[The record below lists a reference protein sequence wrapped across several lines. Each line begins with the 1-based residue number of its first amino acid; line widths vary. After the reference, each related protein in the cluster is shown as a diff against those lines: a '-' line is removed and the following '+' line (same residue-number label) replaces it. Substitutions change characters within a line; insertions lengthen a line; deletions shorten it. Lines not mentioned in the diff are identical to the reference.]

1 MVIAM
6 VLCPRR
12 SDMTLIGR
20 LWPGGCGEPAAVS
33 PGPGIAARSYACCGG
48 ENGDG
53 VAELILG
60 TDPDSVRLRRRT
72 TALIFAAVAMGTIG
86 FFAALTVAPLVAVEL
101 TGSSALSGIPNA
113 GSLVG
118 TALGATGVSRIMAR
132 SGRRAGLM
140 VGFAAGTA
148 GAVVAV
154 AAVIAGTFVLFVAGM
169 LLLGVGNSANLL
181 ARYAAADVHPAV
193 RRTTVLGWVVWA
205 GTVGAV
211 VGPSLVDPAARLL
224 DGSAVP
230 VLAGGLL
237 VAGIAFTVS
246 AAGCGLLRP
255 HPVAVSVDEDDG
267 DIADVEA
274 APIGWSPVLVVALTT
289 MVAGQFVMVF
299 IMTMTPVHASHA
311 GAELGGVGL
320 IMSMHVFGMYAFTP
334 VVGGLADRFGNL
346 LVIGV
351 GLALLVVASLAA
363 ALAPYGDVT
372 ALSAALFLLGLGW
385 SFGFV
390 SASGLLAKGMASAAR
405 ARMQGAVDTA
415 VFGTAAVAS
424 LSSGVV
430 LSTAGYGVLCF
441 VGAALIAIPAVIIGR
456 LGPTVRRVLRPV

>member
-1 MVIAM
+1 M
-6 VLCPRR
+6 
-12 SDMTLIGR
+12 
-20 LWPGGCGEPAAVS
+20 
-33 PGPGIAARSYACCGG
+33 
-48 ENGDG
+48 
-53 VAELILG
+53 AELILG
-60 TDPDSVRLRRRT
+60 TDRDSVRLRRRT

-101 TGSSALSGIPNA
+101 TGSSALSGIPTA
-113 GSLVG
+113 SSLVG

-237 VAGIAFTVS
+237 VAGIAFTIS

-255 HPVAVSVDEDDG
+255 HPVAVTVDEDDDG
-267 DIADVEA
+267 DAADVEA

-346 LVIGV
+346 LVIAV

-363 ALAPYGDVT
+363 ALAPHGNVT

-430 LSTAGYGVLCF
+430 LSTAGYAVLCL

>member
-1 MVIAM
+1 
-6 VLCPRR
+6 
-12 SDMTLIGR
+12 
-20 LWPGGCGEPAAVS
+20 
-33 PGPGIAARSYACCGG
+33 
-48 ENGDG
+48 

-60 TDPDSVRLRRRT
+60 TDRDSVRLRRRT

-101 TGSSALSGIPNA
+101 TGSSALSGIPTA
-113 GSLVG
+113 SSLVG

-237 VAGIAFTVS
+237 VAGIAFTIS

-255 HPVAVSVDEDDG
+255 HPVAVTVDEDDDG
-267 DIADVEA
+267 DAADVEA

-363 ALAPYGDVT
+363 ALAPQGNVT

-430 LSTAGYGVLCF
+430 LSTAGYGVLCL

>member
-1 MVIAM
+1 VA
-6 VLCPRR
+6 
-12 SDMTLIGR
+12 
-20 LWPGGCGEPAAVS
+20 
-33 PGPGIAARSYACCGG
+33 
-48 ENGDG
+48 G
-53 VAELILG
+53 VILG
-60 TDPDSVRLRRRT
+60 TDRGGVRLRRRT

-86 FFAALTVAPLVAVEL
+86 FFAALTVAPLVAVDL

-237 VAGIAFTVS
+237 IAGIAFTVS

-255 HPVAVSVDEDDG
+255 HPVAVTVDEGDDG
-267 DIADVEA
+267 DTADVES
-274 APIGWSPVLVVALTT
+274 APTGWSPVLVVALTT

-320 IMSMHVFGMYAFTP
+320 IMSLHVFGMYAFTP

-346 LVIGV
+346 LVIAV
-351 GLALLVVASLAA
+351 GLVLLVVASLAA
-363 ALAPYGDVT
+363 ALAPRGDVA

-430 LSTAGYGVLCF
+430 LSAAGYGVLCL